1 MKQTNPLRPGPL
13 AALLAALGAG
23 PAVAQTT
30 PPVAPPAAAVPQ
42 AAPSGPFSL
51 TQAVEYAIQNNLSV
65 RQSQLQAELSDATLR
80 QSRLGQLPTAQATAS
95 QTWNYGTNVDPFT
108 FEFQDVTTRA
118 NNFSAGA
125 QLNLFSGF
133 QVRNTI
139 KRNGLDYQ
147 AALLDIDQAR
157 NDLSLNVAS
166 AYLQYLLGEELLRAA
181 QLRIDTDRQQ
191 IERTQKLLRAGAVAE
206 SNLLDAQAQLASD
219 EVNVVT
225 AQNQRDLARLQ
236 IAQLLNLDAARSN
249 SLTLVIP
256 QLPDPDE
263 MPAMDTDAD
272 GTYQIAQ
279 GTQPQVKAADLRVQS
294 ALRGVEVARG
304 AYYPRLSFGAS
315 IFSGYSSARN
325 ARKLTGDTA
334 VVPVAQFYRLGPGG
348 APQPITNIVSVDP
361 LTGQPVIVPGAFAGI
376 RQPTFESLSE
386 GFGAQVR
393 NNIGRQLSFNLT
405 IPILN
410 GWQARTNVQRSIIGT
425 KQAELRA
432 EQTRL
437 TLRQTIQQAYAD
449 ALAAQRRYAANRR
462 QVEALTTAYRNAEI
476 RFNNGLLNGTD
487 FNQAKNNLAGAE
499 STMIQAKYEYLF
511 RRKVLDFYQ
520 GKPLD
525 L

>member
-1 MKQTNPLRPGPL
+1 MKQTATLLPRGLRSGAVL
-13 AALLAALGAG
+13 VAAALAG
-23 PAVAQTT
+23 PAAAQVV
-30 PPVAPPAAAVPQ
+30 PPAAPPAAAVPQ
-42 AAPSGPFSL
+42 AAPSGPFTL
-51 TQAVEYAIQNNLSV
+51 QQAVEYAIQNNLTV
-65 RQSQLQAELSDATLR
+65 RQSQLQAELSEATLR
-80 QSRLGQLPTAQATAS
+80 QTRLSQLPTANANAS
-95 QTWNYGTNVDPFT
+95 QTWNYGTNVDPLTYT
-108 FEFQDVTTRA
+108 FQSQTTRA
-118 NNFSAGA
+118 NNFSATAG
-125 QLNLFSGF
+125 LNVFSGF
-133 QVRNTI
+133 QVRNNI
-139 KRNGLDYQ
+139 KRYGLDYQ

-166 AYLQYLLGEELLRAA
+166 AYLQYLLGEELLRAS
-181 QLRIDTDRQQ
+181 QLRINTDQSQ
-191 IERTQKLLRAGAVAE
+191 IDRTQKLLRAGAVAE

-219 EVNVVT
+219 EVSVVT

-236 IAQLLNLDAARSN
+236 VAQLLNLDQARTN
-249 SLTLVIP
+249 SLTLVVP

-263 MPAMDTDAD
+263 MPAMDSDAD

-279 GTQPQVKAADLRVQS
+279 TTQPQVKAADLRVQS

-315 IFSGYSSARN
+315 IFSGYSSARI
-325 ARKLTGDTA
+325 ARKLSGD
-334 VVPVAQFYRLGPGG
+334 
-348 APQPITNIVSVDP
+348 S
-361 LTGQPVIVPGAFAGI
+361 VIVPSGFIYQINPTTGVPVLVPGVFAGI
-376 RQPTFESLSE
+376 RQPGFQTLPE
-386 GFGAQVR
+386 GFGSQVK
-393 NNIGRQLSFNLT
+393 NNIGKQLSFNLT

-449 ALAAQRRYAANRR
+449 ALAAQRRYASNKR

-499 STMIQAKYEYLF
+499 SNMIQAKYEYLF

>member
-1 MKQTNPLRPGPL
+1 MKQTDSTLPGRAIRA
-13 AALLAALGAG
+13 AALLATLGLAL
-23 PAVAQTT
+23 PAAAQQA

-42 AAPSGPFSL
+42 AAPAGPLSL
-51 TQAVEYAIQNNLSV
+51 MQAVEYALQNNLNV
-65 RQSQLQAELSDATLR
+65 RLSQLQAELNEATLR
-80 QSRLGQLPTAQATAS
+80 QSRLQQLPTAQANAS
-95 QTWNYGTNVDPFT
+95 QTWNYGTNVDPLTYT
-108 FEFQDVTTRA
+108 FQSQTTRA
-118 NNFSAGA
+118 NNFSASAG
-125 QLNLFSGF
+125 LNIFSGF

-139 KRNGLDYQ
+139 RRNGLDYQ

-166 AYLQYLLGEELLRAA
+166 AYLQYLLGEELLRAS
-181 QLRIDTDRQQ
+181 QLRIDTDQQQ

-219 EVNVVT
+219 EVSVVT

-236 IAQLLNLDAARSN
+236 VAQLLNLDQARTS
-249 SLTLVIP
+249 SLQLQVPT
-256 QLPDPDE
+256 LPDPDE
-263 MPAMDTDAD
+263 MPAMDADAD

-294 ALRGVEVARG
+294 AVRGVEVARG
-304 AYYPRLSFGAS
+304 AYYPRLTFGAS
-315 IFSGYSSARN
+315 IFSGYSSARI
-325 ARKLTGDTA
+325 ARKLTGDST
-334 VVPVAQFYRLGPGG
+334 
-348 APQPITNIVSVDP
+348 
-361 LTGQPVIVPGAFAGI
+361 IVPSGFIYQVTPNGPQAVPGVFAGI
-376 RQPTFESLSE
+376 LQPRFETLSE
-386 GFGAQVR
+386 GFGSQVK
-393 NNIGRQLSFNLT
+393 NNIGKQLSFNL
-405 IPILN
+405 IVPILN
-410 GWQARTNVQRSIIGT
+410 GWQARTNVQRSVIGV

-449 ALAAQRRYAANRR
+449 ALAAQRRYASNKR

-499 STMIQAKYEYLF
+499 SSMIQAKYEYLF